1 MAMDPVKMLANWN
14 DKVIPARIQE
24 DFTARLPSMTARFQ
38 NWTVL
43 QAMIVNK
50 VKAILASTSATACD
64 VAKYCAF
71 AMRLAGLA
79 SRHVG
84 IQLNDEVALEVAK
97 WKSRGC
103 IEAALINIR
112 DAVFGIPAP
121 AAP

>member
-24 DFTARLPSMTARFQ
+24 DFTARLPSMLPRYQ
-38 NWTVL
+38 NWAVY
-43 QAMIVNK
+43 QAMVVNK
-50 VKAILASTSATACD
+50 VKAILATTSACVTD
-64 VAKYCAF
+64 VQKYCAF
-71 AMRLAGLA
+71 AMKVSSLAR
-79 SRHVG
+79 RHVG
-84 IQLNDEVALEVAK
+84 IQLNDEVALELAK
-97 WKSRGC
+97 WKARGC

>member
-1 MAMDPVKMLANWN
+1 MAMDPVRMLANWN

-24 DFTARLPSMTARFQ
+24 DFTARLPSMLPRFRD
-38 NWTVL
+38 WTVT
-43 QAMIVNK
+43 QAMLVNK
-50 VKAILASTSATACD
+50 VKAILASTSVAITD
-64 VAKYCAF
+64 VQKYCAF
-71 AMRLAGLA
+71 AFKVASLQ

-97 WKSRGC
+97 WKARGC
-103 IEAALINIR
+103 TEGVLTDIR